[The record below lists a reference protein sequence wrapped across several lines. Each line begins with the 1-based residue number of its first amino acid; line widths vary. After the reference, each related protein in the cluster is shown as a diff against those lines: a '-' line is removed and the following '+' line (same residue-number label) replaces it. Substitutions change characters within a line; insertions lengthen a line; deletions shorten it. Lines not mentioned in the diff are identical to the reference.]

1 MAKELTFETSAHFR
15 AWLEENAATSEGVW
29 LLFGKAGGPQTLS
42 AQEALEEALCFGWID
57 GQMKKLDEQTYR
69 KYFAR
74 RRDSSEW
81 SAKNIALVE
90 QLEKAGRIAEP
101 GRAKIDADK
110 TAGRFQPK
118 KRMEITPE
126 LIHEFEEKVRGHEP
140 AYTNLMAMSPSVRK
154 NYTGFSL
161 EPKSEETRQKRLEK
175 IIDRLN
181 QNLAPM

>member
-1 MAKELTFETSAHFR
+1 MAKELAFETSAHFR
-15 AWLEENAATSEGVW
+15 TWLKENAATAEGVW
-29 LLFGKAGGPQTLS
+29 LLFGKAGGPKTLS

-81 SAKNIALVE
+81 SARNIALAE
-90 QLEKAGRIAEP
+90 KLEKEQRMAEP
-101 GRAKIDADK
+101 GRAKIAADK
-110 TAGRFQPK
+110 VAGIFQPK
-118 KRMEITPE
+118 KRLEITPE
-126 LIHEFEEKVRGHEP
+126 LIREFEEKVRGFEP

-181 QNLAPM
+181 RNLAPM